1 MKAGRIILR
10 AFLIIIIGLTV
21 GLTVYTWNA
30 RRMFHNEMPMPFGVG
45 MSIVLT
51 GSMEPTLNVN
61 DLVIVKTADSFE
73 VGDIVVFQQG
83 DSLVIHRIIEIDTE
97 EFRIKTQGDANNV
110 DDGWISASAIKG
122 KFSFRI
128 PYVGVVVN
136 ALKSV
141 PGTIAILALAALL
154 MVRSW
159 KNERR
164 ESEKDI
170 EALKAEIA
178 ELKGETAPDA
188 ASVEEEIRKL
198 RAELEAGSGN
208 NNENKQNEEIAD
220 ACTSEKAG
228 K

>member
-10 AFLIIIIGLTV
+10 AFLIIVIGLTV

-30 RRMFHNEMPMPFGVG
+30 RRVFHNEMPMPFGVG
-45 MSIVLT
+45 ASIVLT
-51 GSMEPTLNVN
+51 GSMEPTLQVN
-61 DLVIVKTADSFE
+61 DLVVVKAADSFA

-83 DSLVIHRIIEIDTE
+83 DTLVIHRIIEIDE
-97 EFRIKTQGDANNV
+97 ETAMIKTQGDANNV
-110 DDGWISASAIKG
+110 DDGWISLSTVKG
-122 KFSFRI
+122 KYSFRI
-128 PYVGVVVN
+128 PFVGVIVN
-136 ALKSV
+136 VLKSV
-141 PGTIAILALAALL
+141 PGTIAILALAAFL
-154 MVRSW
+154 MIRSW

-198 RAELEAGSGN
+198 REELGQAVSEEEN
-208 NNENKQNEEIAD
+208 NDKI
-220 ACTSEKAG
+220 EK
-228 K
+228 